1 VARPRP
7 CEVRQEDAGNGPGR
21 RVEGRRGKEE
31 EGRGGKEEREGA
43 PGGHGRRRR
52 VEGGGARISFTKCP
66 NPRRVGY
73 IESTWAS

>member
-52 VEGGGARISFTKCP
+52 VEGAAPGFHSP
-66 NPRRVGY
+66 NALTLEG
-73 IESTWAS
+73 